1 MADNGSADGR
11 HRSIRRG
18 SGVGAEET
26 HVTDVPDTLVLKRH
40 RDLAGTRRWPWPR
53 WVVLSLMG
61 VFILLGLANV
71 FGQRPAGVSADSA
84 KARLTLYAPTTVRG
98 GLLFSARFH
107 ITAHKDVKNATLV
120 LDPGWA
126 EGMAINTI
134 EPSPV
139 GEASRNGRLS
149 FQLGHVPAGQAY
161 ILFMQFQVNPTNV
174 AWHRPQNVELDDG
187 NTKVLTIDRDI
198 DIYP

>member
-1 MADNGSADGR
+1 
-11 HRSIRRG
+11 
-18 SGVGAEET
+18 
-26 HVTDVPDTLVLKRH
+26 VTDIPDTLVLKRH
-40 RDLAGTRRWPWPR
+40 RDLAGQRQRPWPR
-53 WVVLSLMG
+53 WVILG
-61 VFILLGLANV
+61 VMALFCVLGLLNV
-71 FGQRPAGVSADSA
+71 FGQRPSSVSADSA
-84 KARLTLYAPTTVRG
+84 KAKLTVYAPTRVRG

-107 ITAHKDVKNATLV
+107 ITAHQEVKNATLV

-134 EPSPV
+134 APSPV

-149 FQLGHVPAGQAY
+149 FQLGHIPAGQAF

-174 AWHRPQNVELDDG
+174 AWHRPQDIELDDG
-187 NTKVLTIDRDI
+187 GDKLLTIDRHI